1 MGIPLAAYRQQII
14 ELGNSLAEIVFWDGP
29 GYDSASRRTS
39 VVGTHAEMLAA
50 FDRLAPMFEDCDF
63 DLTARGLCC
72 YCGDDSDDCRG
83 SCDATTRVTR
93 LYLTQGKP

>member
-1 MGIPLAAYRQQII
+1 MSIPLAAYRQHII
-14 ELGNSLAEIVFWDGP
+14 ELGDSLAEIVFWDGP

-63 DLTARGLCC
+63 DLTASVCVC
-72 YCGDDSDDCRG
+72 DYDKTDYCPARQSGDLPCDSD
-83 SCDATTRVTR
+83 
-93 LYLTQGKP
+93 Y